1 MYSDVPPEVD
11 PVILRCCKQVYH
23 HLSLGNRIQQL
34 DKKQSLPVEVQKMKA
49 LFSLDPQ
56 ELDNT
61 VKQFLKQPPPPSGK
75 KNIGIFIKML
85 VAAISN
91 CGMLY

>member
-1 MYSDVPPEVD
+1 
-11 PVILRCCKQVYH
+11 
-23 HLSLGNRIQQL
+23 
-34 DKKQSLPVEVQKMKA
+34 MKA

-91 CGMLY
+91 CGKLY